1 MTMRSILARSP
12 VIPVLTIEHPDH
24 AAPLAQALYEGGL
37 QVLEVTLRT
46 PAALPAITAMRE
58 AVPQAVIGV
67 GTLTG
72 PQDIHAAVAAGAQFG
87 VSPGLTP
94 QLVEAAGH
102 AGLPLLPGIM
112 TPSELLTGLALGHD
126 TFKLFPAMQAGAVPM
141 LKALAAPFPNV
152 RFCPTGGITR
162 ESAPDFLALPTVSCV
177 GGSWVAPSSAVR
189 AGDWN
194 TIREL
199 ARDAAALRKD

>member
-12 VIPVLTIEHPDH
+12 VIPVLTIKHVEH
-24 AAPLAQALYEGGL
+24 AAPLARALYDGGL

-46 PAALPAITAMRE
+46 AAALPAITAMRQ
-58 AVPQAVIGV
+58 AVPQAIVGA

-72 PQDIHAAVAAGAQFG
+72 PDEVQAAVAAGAQFG

-94 QLVEAAGH
+94 QLAESARH
-102 AGLPLLPGIM
+102 AGLLLLPGIM

-126 TFKLFPAMQAGAVPM
+126 TFKLFPAMQAGGVAM

-162 ESAPDFLALPTVSCV
+162 ASAPEFLALPNVCCV
-177 GGSWVAPSSAVR
+177 GGSWIAPATAVN
-189 AGDWN
+189 AGDWDS
-194 TIREL
+194 IREL
-199 ARDAAALRKD
+199 AHDAAALRAG